1 LRIALDATY
10 SLGRNLSGVGVYSRE
25 ILFGLARAHP
35 DERFLYCYRPHRLW
49 KSVAD
54 SLPPNASRRWLR
66 ASENPAPG
74 ADLFHALN
82 QRVDARARRTVCT
95 FHDLFALTGEYSSPE
110 FRARFADQARRAAQN
125 SDAIIAVSQFTAAHV
140 QELLGVE
147 ASRIHVIPH
156 GVRISPEA
164 RPLLNPARRDGAVRV
179 PIPNRE
185 SHRAGDGFPLES
197 VVREQIVLFVGAI
210 QRRKNIARLVQA
222 FESMPAGWRLTLAG
236 ATDGYE
242 AATELGAIEESP
254 RKSDIDVLGYVGTAV
269 LESLYSRAGI
279 FAFPSLDEGFGIPVL
294 EAMAHGI
301 PVITSNRSAL
311 PEAAGDAAILVDP
324 TNVDQLAAELNRLA
338 SEESLRADLARR
350 GRDRARQFPWET
362 AVEKTWA
369 VYQSLLAGAR

>member
-49 KSVAD
+49 KSLAD
-54 SLPPNASRRWLR
+54 SLPPNASRRLLG
-66 ASENPAPG
+66 SKNPPS

-110 FRARFADQARRAAQN
+110 FRARFADQARRAAEN
-125 SDAIIAVSQFTAAHV
+125 SDAIIAVSRFTAAHV
-140 QELLGVE
+140 EQLLGVE

-156 GVRISPEA
+156 GVRVSSPSTGPAA
-164 RPLLNPARRDGAVRV
+164 R
-179 PIPNRE
+179 E
-185 SHRAGDGFPLES
+185 KM
-197 VVREQIVLFVGAI
+197 VLFVGAI
-210 QRRKNIARLVQA
+210 QRRKNVARLVKA
-222 FESMPAGWRLTLAG
+222 FEAMPQGWRLTLAG
-236 ATDGYE
+236 ATNGYE
-242 AATELGAIEESP
+242 AAPELRAVEESP
-254 RKSDIDVLGYVGTAV
+254 RKSDVDVLGYVSAAV
-269 LESLYSRAGI
+269 LESLYSRASI
-279 FAFPSLDEGFGIPVL
+279 FAFPSLEEGFGIPVL

-301 PVITSNRSAL
+301 PVITSQTSAL

-338 SEESLRADLARR
+338 SDESLRSDLSRR
-350 GRDRARQFPWET
+350 GRDRARLFPWEA
-362 AVEKTWA
+362 AVAKTWD
-369 VYQSLLAGAR
+369 VYQLLLAGAL